1 MFMRLGS
8 AGLLESGGRNRQGS
22 LHIRIPGDGTRVR
35 PKKAAQVQGHE
46 PVQGTI
52 SLRTVAVDTPKS
64 FATRAGLNPALTAA
78 RTMLAF
84 AGGMSTTGAG
94 IRTIRAAAGL
104 FCFVT
109 GGTVRLQPPT
119 SEAGPIPRRR
129 ASPMATRADQVNQV
143 VV

>member
-84 AGGMSTTGAG
+84 AGGMSATGAG
-94 IRTIRAAAGL
+94 LRSIRAAAGF
-104 FCFVT
+104 FCSIT
-109 GGTVRLQPPT
+109 GGIVWLL
-119 SEAGPIPRRR
+119 SLAAEAIPRRR
-129 ASPMATRADQVNQV
+129 A
-143 VV
+143 

>member
-1 MFMRLGS
+1 MFMRPGS
-8 AGLLESGGRNRQGS
+8 AGLLGAGGRNRQGS

-35 PKKAAQVQGHE
+35 TKKAAQVQGHE

-84 AGGMSTTGAG
+84 AGGMSATGAG
-94 IRTIRAAAGL
+94 LRTIRAAAGL
-104 FCFVT
+104 FCSITV
-109 GGTVRLQPPT
+109 GTVRLLSPDA
-119 SEAGPIPRRR
+119 EAGPMPR
-129 ASPMATRADQVNQV
+129 
-143 VV
+143 